1 MNTHASPQ
9 QTSLPLSIEV
19 ANFYAHLIGI
29 CLDSGS
35 IPLLRQIY
43 LNAKKKRL
51 NVPQGISREQFL
63 EETEILAVALKSA
76 VSITLNPVPPTFVN
90 RLVRL
95 NIPLDSDVQSAIA
108 QFGLSRA
115 ADAIYHVESFFHSIK
130 NHKAAFLLKIQ
141 SPPTDIVTTL
151 RSQLSEI
158 ERQRQTPQY
167 QQQAKECF
175 ETIRDKLG
183 IS

>member
-9 QTSLPLSIEV
+9 QSLPLSIEV

-63 EETEILAVALKSA
+63 EETEILAIALKSA

-95 NIPLDSDVQSAIA
+95 NISLDSDVQLAIA

-175 ETIRDKLG
+175 DTIRDKLG